1 MNAKVPL
8 KILTPEG
15 SGQALHPDVLYIKEG
30 FLNYQYWMACTPY
43 PYGNDLFENPIL
55 RVSRNGLDWLPFYG
69 APDPLVTTDSNEFH
83 NADTDLV
90 FFNGTL
96 YVFYM
101 TANRTDGSV
110 KFSYVKTYDGVNW
123 GKPVGVFSGKW
134 SVSPAV
140 SSMKNGFYMWHI
152 ERDPNIR
159 PNVSSL
165 YRRESKD
172 LNQWS
177 GKLECQIAIPGYVVW
192 HIDVIE
198 NNKIY
203 EALVAAYPVHLDP
216 SVCKLFYF
224 TSEDGLI
231 FKNKINKIFIGPSIL
246 GWDNRMIYRSTFI
259 KNHDGDMLIWY
270 SAASWSFKTGIGFLL
285 YKDGKFTDLS
295 QEYVNLKISTILK
308 DCVGL
313 MRYFYRK
320 LLKKSFF

>member
-15 SGQALHPDVLYIKEG
+15 SGQALHPDVLFIKEG

-43 PYGNDLFENPIL
+43 PYGNDFYENPIL
-55 RVSRNGLDWLPFYG
+55 RVSRNGHDWLLFPG
-69 APDPLVTTDSNEFH
+69 APDPLVTTESKDFH
-83 NADTDLV
+83 NADTDL
-90 FFNGTL
+90 FFLNGTL

-101 TANRTDGSV
+101 TASRAHGSV
-110 KFSYVKTYDGVNW
+110 KFSYLKTSDGVNW
-123 GKPVGVFSGKW
+123 DKPVNVFSGKW
-134 SVSPAV
+134 AVSPSV

-159 PNVSSL
+159 PNVSTL
-165 YRRESKD
+165 YRRESND
-172 LNQWS
+172 LSQWS
-177 GKLECQIAIPGYVVW
+177 EKVRCQITIPDYVVW
-192 HIDVIE
+192 HIDVVE

-216 SVCKLFYF
+216 SVCRLFYF
-224 TSEDGLI
+224 FSEDGLI
-231 FKNKINKIFIGPSIL
+231 FENKIDRVFIGPSIL

-259 KNHDGDMLIWY
+259 KNHDGNMIIWY
-270 SAASWSFKTGIGFLL
+270 SAASWSFKTGIGCLS

-295 QEYVNLKISTILK
+295 QESVNLKISKIWG

-313 MRYFYRK
+313 MRYFYRR
-320 LLKKSFF
+320 LLNLDLF